1 MYIFIYIEY
10 CIIYILYYVMYYTF
24 KWCIFHSYFR
34 FSEGY
39 IPKTDQRRCSPV
51 LMALHLWLPTPVP
64 SEMEQTLRHHG
75 VFQDVF
81 PNVVALAG
89 PHDAWEVSFGFMNVV
104 VHKCVFSNVFSWVSR
119 SEHGNLRGQAC
130 PCLSHVWDGQ
140 KRRNHWIF
148 MDFLSDLVKLKS
160 YAWEDKTV
168 LEQFWFSKKYHD
180 F

>member
-1 MYIFIYIEY
+1 MS
-10 CIIYILYYVMYYTF
+10 CIIHLNGAFSIA
-24 KWCIFHSYFR
+24 IFVFLKGTS
-34 FSEGY
+34 
-39 IPKTDQRRCSPV
+39 PKQISAGALLFWWRS
-51 LMALHLWLPTPVP
+51 LHLWLPTPVP